1 MLTVQAEP
9 ATIVIDPSGRYRDA
23 SPAALE
29 LFGMSRDELLA
40 ADPASFSPETADP
53 EASAALR
60 GAWEAEGRPDLG
72 GEATILRPDGRRRRI
87 RFIITTQPDGA
98 FVAVLEPVN
107 EGELERPIIYTAGQ
121 TLAEWRA
128 AERRLEAVP
137 RESAEWRAA
146 QAQIEAL
153 RSQYHRLFDDRRR

>member
-1 MLTVQAEP
+1 MQAEP
-9 ATIVIDPSGRYRDA
+9 ATIVLDAAGRFLDA

-40 ADPASFSPETADP
+40 ADSSTFSPEPRDP
-53 EASAALR
+53 DSNAALR
-60 GAWEAEGRPDLG
+60 DAWEAEGRPDLG
-72 GEATILRPDGRRRRI
+72 GEATILRRDGDRRRV
-87 RFIITTQPDGA
+87 RFIIATQPDDR

-107 EGELERPIIYTAGQ
+107 ERERDRPIVYTAGQ

-128 AERRLEAVP
+128 AERRLEAIP
-137 RESAEWRAA
+137 PESAEWRAA

-153 RSQYHRLFDDRRR
+153 RSQYHRLFDARR